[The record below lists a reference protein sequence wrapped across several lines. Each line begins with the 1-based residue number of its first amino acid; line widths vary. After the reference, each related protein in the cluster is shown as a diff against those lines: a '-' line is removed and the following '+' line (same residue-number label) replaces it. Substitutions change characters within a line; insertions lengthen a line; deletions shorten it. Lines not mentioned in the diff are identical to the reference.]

1 MSSTNY
7 VSETESL
14 LMSARYSLIAATMV
28 VDDDDDEAS
37 DELARVADELWNIEQ
52 RLSEVLV
59 AGDSR

>member
-1 MSSTNY
+1 M
-7 VSETESL
+7 SETESL

-28 VDDDDDEAS
+28 VDDDEAS
-37 DELARVADELWNIEQ
+37 EELGRVADELWNIEQ

>member
-28 VDDDDDEAS
+28 VDDNEAS
-37 DELARVADELWNIEQ
+37 DELGRVADELWNIEQ
-52 RLSEVLV
+52 RLAEVLV

>member
-1 MSSTNY
+1 MSTNY

-28 VDDDDDEAS
+28 VDDDDEAS

>member
-7 VSETESL
+7 VAQTESL
-14 LMSARYSLIAATMV
+14 LMSARCSLIAATMV
-28 VDDDDDEAS
+28 ADDNEAS
-37 DELARVADELWNIEQ
+37 DELGRVAEDVWNIEQ